1 MIDIDQLAKR
11 FENIS
16 NEIGEAT
23 LVAVTKYSDVREIN
37 VAYDIGHRDFGE
49 NRVSDLETKAKAFRQ
64 ENRDGV
70 RWHFIGHLQTNKV
83 SKLIKI
89 HGLYAIHSVDS
100 EKLLREILK
109 YKEDI
114 LSPISLF
121 FQVNTSGEKEKGG
134 FEDYESL
141 KKAVANLLK
150 LSSTS
155 FLFEGLMTMG
165 TYRTEHKDEEAKRC
179 FKLLKSYGDK
189 LKEDFKLDEVKLSM
203 GMSDDYKIAL
213 KEGSDL
219 VRVGSLLFK

>member
-1 MIDIDQLAKR
+1 MIQIDQLAKR

-16 NEIGEAT
+16 KEIGEAT
-23 LVAVTKYSDVREIN
+23 LVAVTKYSDLREIN

-49 NRVSDLETKAKAFRQ
+49 NRVPDLETKAKAFRA
-64 ENRDGV
+64 EDRDDV

-83 SKLIKI
+83 SKLLKI

-109 YKEDI
+109 HKDDL
-114 LSPISLF
+114 LSPISLY

-134 FEDYESL
+134 FEDYESV
-141 KKAVANLLK
+141 KKAVTNLLK

-165 TYRTEHKDEEAKRC
+165 THRTEDKGEEAKRC
-179 FKLLKSYGDK
+179 FKLLKSFADK
-189 LKEDFKLDEVKLSM
+189 LKQDLNLDDVKLSM